1 MTIKKAIKI
10 LDWLIKQETS
20 RAEGFV
26 DPKYSWNH
34 GFDCMKEL
42 ATSLSDSIK
51 NEVKILQILKK
62 ELVPNCKHPK
72 KISRHRS

>member
-1 MTIKKAIKI
+1 MTVKKAIKI

-51 NEVKILQILKK
+51 DEVKIL
-62 ELVPNCKHPK
+62 
-72 KISRHRS
+72 